1 MSAKNLLKNLTATAP
16 KKDSKPTQDRPSVE
30 IPDVARLAF
39 VRLVSANAI
48 LEVAEARKEAE
59 ETIVKDTMLEAFAA
73 SLFRNGTMPP
83 NPKLTAD
90 RKGKPDMAG
99 IFQVQQRYKINMPD
113 DVDGNS
119 DIPVRLKYALVEAG
133 LDVEDADDL
142 VTNEIDA
149 EPLVTLRPF
158 GELVNGHYEGQGKNR
173 TFVEATATEKAVG
186 QKLLEFVSGIGGDPL
201 SDEERALV
209 VQVQENVKV
218 KEGFLARLKTQ
229 DQVVAVLKVIT
240 PVHFVSHMKYGISD
254 TPEQRQERLKEI
266 ADDLIGYAAEE
277 ELRKAA

>member
-1 MSAKNLLKNLTATAP
+1 
-16 KKDSKPTQDRPSVE
+16 VE
-30 IPDVARLAF
+30 IPAVAHRAF
-39 VRLVSANAI
+39 VRLVNANAI

-59 ETIVKDTMLEAFAA
+59 ETIVKETMLEAFAA

-90 RKGKPDMAG
+90 RNGKADMSG

-113 DVDGNS
+113 DVDSNT
-119 DIPVRLKYALVEAG
+119 DIPARLKFALVAAG
-133 LDVEDADDL
+133 LDDESADNL
-142 VTNEIDA
+142 ITNEIDA

-173 TFVEATATEKAVG
+173 TFVEATEVEKAIG
-186 QKLLEFVSGIGGDPL
+186 QKLLQYVSGIESEPL
-201 SDEERALV
+201 TDEERALV

-218 KEGFLARLKTQ
+218 KEGFLARLKVYCKTQ
-229 DQVVAVLKVIT
+229 EQVVAVLKVIT
-240 PVHFVSHMKYGISD
+240 PVHFVSHMKYGASD

-266 ADDLIGYAAEE
+266 ADDLIGYAVEE
-277 ELRKAA
+277 VRKAA